1 MGLPPDRPPSGGE
14 ARSRTAGTGVGQ
26 ACLSCVPQPGA
37 GSRVPQPGAGSRV
50 PQTGAANNSFA
61 VIAGYLLFG
70 FDPSV
75 VSAS

>member
-37 GSRVPQPGAGSRV
+37 GSRVPQ
-50 PQTGAANNSFA
+50 TGAANNSFA